1 MAMKKKLPV
10 GIESFNEIIL
20 EDFYFV
26 DKTGLITELLHSWG
40 KVNLF
45 TRPRRFGKTLN
56 MSMLKSFFETGCDKN
71 LFKGLKIAEEKELCE
86 MYMGNFPVISISLK
100 DVDGLTFEAACAAM
114 RNVVGKEAMR
124 FQFLLE
130 SCVLSQ
136 KEKELY
142 TQLIETDKNQNA
154 VFSMADA
161 VLTASLQTLS
171 LLLYRHYGHKV
182 LILIDEYDVPLDKAF
197 QSGYYHEMVSLIR
210 NMFSNALKGNESLY
224 FAVLTGCL
232 RVSKESI
239 FTGLNNPN
247 ILSVT
252 DVRFSEYFGFTD
264 QEVREMLS
272 YYDLEASYD
281 TVKRWYDGYQ
291 FGNSAVYCPW
301 DVIKYC
307 YALLADPGAEPE
319 DFWSNTS
326 SNYIVRR
333 FIDKS
338 NPKTKEEI
346 EHLIAG
352 KTIEKSIRQ
361 ELTYD
366 ELDTTIDNLW
376 SVLFMTG
383 YLTYRSR
390 AGGHKYTLAI
400 PNFQIRE
407 LFVRQV
413 KEWFQETAEQD
424 TPRLD
429 AFCAA
434 FPAADVAMIEKMF
447 NEYLW
452 QMISIRDTFA
462 RKEKKEIFY
471 HGILL
476 GLLQHKERWSV
487 RSNEESG
494 EGYSD
499 ILIEIPESAMG
510 IVIEVKYAEDDK
522 LDEGCNKALDQI
534 ERKKYE
540 SRLLE
545 NGMKKIR
552 KYGIACY
559 RKHCKVKLGG
569 FQ

>member
-26 DKTGLITELLHSWG
+26 DKTGLIAELLHNWG

-71 LFKGLKIAEEKELCE
+71 LFSGLKIAEEKELCE
-86 MYMGNFPVISISLK
+86 TYMGNFPVISISLK

-114 RNVVGKEAMR
+114 QNVIGKEAMR

-142 TQLIETDKNQNA
+142 TQLIETNKNQNA

-171 LLLYRHYGHKV
+171 FLLFRHYGHKV
-182 LILIDEYDVPLDKAF
+182 LILIDEYDVPLDKAYR
-197 QSGYYHEMVSLIR
+197 SGYYHEMVSLIR

-264 QEVREMLS
+264 QEVRGMLS
-272 YYDLEASYD
+272 YYDLEDSYD
-281 TVKRWYDGYQ
+281 VVKRWYDGYQ
-291 FGNSAVYCPW
+291 FGNCAVYCPW

-352 KTIEKSIRQ
+352 KTIEKSIKQ

-407 LFVRQV
+407 LFVRQI

-452 QMISIRDTFA
+452 QMISIRDTFV
-462 RKEKKEIFY
+462 RKEKKENFY
-471 HGILL
+471 HGVLL
-476 GLLQHKERWSV
+476 GLLQHKEKWSV

-510 IVIEVKYAEDDK
+510 IVIEVKYTEDDK
-522 LDEGCNKALDQI
+522 LDEGCTEALDQI

-559 RKHCKVKLGG
+559 RKHCKVKLGN

>member
-1 MAMKKKLPV
+1 
-10 GIESFNEIIL
+10 
-20 EDFYFV
+20 
-26 DKTGLITELLHSWG
+26 
-40 KVNLF
+40 
-45 TRPRRFGKTLN
+45 
-56 MSMLKSFFETGCDKN
+56 
-71 LFKGLKIAEEKELCE
+71 
-86 MYMGNFPVISISLK
+86 
-100 DVDGLTFEAACAAM
+100 
-114 RNVVGKEAMR
+114 
-124 FQFLLE
+124 
-130 SCVLSQ
+130 
-136 KEKELY
+136 
-142 TQLIETDKNQNA
+142 
-154 VFSMADA
+154 
-161 VLTASLQTLS
+161 
-171 LLLYRHYGHKV
+171 
-182 LILIDEYDVPLDKAF
+182 
-197 QSGYYHEMVSLIR
+197 
-210 NMFSNALKGNESLY
+210 
-224 FAVLTGCL
+224 
-232 RVSKESI
+232 
-239 FTGLNNPN
+239 
-247 ILSVT
+247 
-252 DVRFSEYFGFTD
+252 
-264 QEVREMLS
+264 MLS
-272 YYDLEASYD
+272 YYDLEDSYD
-281 TVKRWYDGYQ
+281 VVKRWYDGYQ
-291 FGNSAVYCPW
+291 FGNCAVYCPW

-333 FIDKS
+333 FINKS
-338 NPKTKEEI
+338 NPRTKEEI

-352 KTIEKSIRQ
+352 KTIEKSIKQ

-407 LFVRQV
+407 LFVRQI

-434 FPAADVAMIEKMF
+434 FPAADVATIEKMF

-452 QMISIRDTFA
+452 QMISIRDTFV
-462 RKEKKEIFY
+462 RKEKKENFY
-471 HGILL
+471 HGVLL

-522 LDEGCNKALDQI
+522 LDEGCTEALDQI

-559 RKHCKVKLGG
+559 RKHCKVKLGN